1 MISKIKRLGSGL
13 PYFLR
18 EFSRLKQIL
27 VASASKDGIYPRQP
41 EGKTE
46 WDAIRIIETGNG
58 LYLDVTDFTFTTSEG
73 VQEY

>member
-1 MISKIKRLGSGL
+1 MGL
-13 PYFLR
+13 DYPIFLR

-27 VASASKDGIYPRQP
+27 VASASKDGLYPRQP